1 LPPRRSF
8 LKAVAG
14 VATAASQRRVLGAND
29 RVRVAVIGVGLIGK
43 RHLLDVVAEPGCEVA
58 AICEVYSP
66 RLEEGLAAAGSQA
79 TGYRDFRKVLDRPD
93 VDAVVVSTPDHWH
106 APMAI
111 LACAA
116 GKDVYVE
123 KPLTHVVSEGR
134 WIVQAARHYRRVVQ
148 VGTQQRS
155 GAHYKRCVDLVR
167 NGHIGDVRN
176 VRLAARRNISP
187 GFTRPVGGQPLS
199 PADWDM
205 WLGPAPYV
213 PFEPTRGIYH
223 FRWFWDYSGGQTTN
237 LLAHDIDVVQWATG
251 EVPRAV
257 AAMGGRYA
265 LRGIGETPDVFEAVF
280 QYPSFVATWSSSEVS
295 AARGH
300 AVEFCGT
307 RGTLTINRAGLEVVP
322 DPDIAPDAQIPQF
335 SETARPASEPRPG
348 LRTQAITDSGYEQ
361 IRDQFKPHVR
371 NFLDCVKS
379 RQLPVADVEGGH
391 RSVTS
396 CHLANISFKLGRTV
410 RWDAEREDVVG
421 DAEASAL
428 LTKRYRSPWDRE
440 LHAALPPGA
449 TGVGG

>member
-43 RHLLDVVAEPGCEVA
+43 RHLLDFVAEPGCEVA

-66 RLEEGLAAAGSQA
+66 RLEEGLATAGSRA

-93 VDAVVVSTPDHWH
+93 IDAVVVSTPDHWH

-123 KPLTHVVSEGR
+123 KPLTHVVREGR

-155 GAHYKRCVDLVR
+155 GAHYKRGVDLVR
-167 NGHIGDVRN
+167 NGHIGDVRS

-199 PADWDM
+199 PEDWDM

-300 AVEFCGT
+300 GLEFCGT
-307 RGTLTINRAGLEVVP
+307 RGTLTISRAGLEVVP
-322 DPDIAPDAQIPQF
+322 DADIAPEAQIPQF
-335 SETARPASEPRPG
+335 SETARSASEPPPAP
-348 LRTQAITDSGYEQ
+348 RTQAITDSGYEQ

-371 NFLDCVKS
+371 NFLDCVRS

-410 RWDAEREDVVG
+410 RWDPEREDVVG

-428 LTKRYRSPWDRE
+428 LTKQYRSPWDRE
-440 LHAALPPGA
+440 LRAALPPDA

>member
-1 LPPRRSF
+1 VQPRRSF

-14 VATAASQRRVLGAND
+14 AGLATAASQRRVMGAND
-29 RVRVAVIGVGLIGK
+29 RVRVGVIGVGLIGK
-43 RHLLDVVAEPGCEVA
+43 RHLLDFLAEPDCEVA
-58 AICEVYSP
+58 AICEVYTP
-66 RLEEGLAAAGSQA
+66 RLEEGLAMADGRASPE
-79 TGYRDFRKVLDRPD
+79 RDFRRLLDRPD
-93 VDAVVVSTPDHWH
+93 LDAVVVSTPDHWH

-123 KPLTHVVSEGR
+123 KPLTHVVREGR
-134 WIVQAARHYRRVVQ
+134 WMVQAARHYRRVVQ

-155 GAHYKRCVDLVR
+155 GAHYKRCVDLIR
-167 NGHIGDVRN
+167 SGHIGELRS
-176 VRLAARRNISP
+176 VRLAARRNVMP
-187 GFTRPVGGQPLS
+187 GFTEPVGRQPLS
-199 PADWDM
+199 ASDWDM

-213 PFEPTRGIYH
+213 PFEPTRCIYH

-257 AAMGGRYA
+257 AAMGGRYS

-280 QYPSFVATWSSSEVS
+280 GYPSFVATWSSCEVS

-300 AVEFCGT
+300 GLEFCGT
-307 RGTLTINRAGLEVVP
+307 KGTLTINRAGLEVLP
-322 DPDIAPDAQIPQF
+322 DADIPPDAQIPQF
-335 SETARPASEPRPG
+335 TEPPRPSSERPAGPRTP
-348 LRTQAITDSGYEQ
+348 AITDSGYEQ
-361 IRDQFKPHVR
+361 VRDQFKPHVR

-379 RQLPVADVEGGH
+379 RQLPAADVEGGH

-396 CHLANISFKLGRTV
+396 CHLANIASKLKRAV
-410 RWDAEREDVVG
+410 RWDPDKEDVVG

-428 LTKRYRSPWDRE
+428 LTKQYRSPWDRE
-440 LHAALPPGA
+440 LRAALPPDA
-449 TGVGG
+449 S